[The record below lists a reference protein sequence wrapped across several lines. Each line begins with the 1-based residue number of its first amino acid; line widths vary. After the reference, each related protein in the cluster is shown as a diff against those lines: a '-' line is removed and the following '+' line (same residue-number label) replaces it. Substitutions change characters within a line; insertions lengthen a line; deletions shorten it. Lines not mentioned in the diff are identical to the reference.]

1 MPMYR
6 CPRCNYETKIKTHM
20 RKHFNRR
27 NPCTIVNNAIS
38 IADCVCNIL
47 GEKVKI
53 ESKLNPYNQKLN
65 PIESKLNP
73 IESKPVI
80 IESKLNPNGHNYN
93 HNSLRRDNILLQSVS
108 FQNSTTCRSK
118 IFKCNKC
125 KKTYSTNSNLHKH
138 MKNCNHKDLRT
149 YSKQEVEYL
158 LEKRLDEQQKQ
169 FHDKLEDK
177 EKMILEL
184 TRQVEKLIEKVGNTT
199 YNTYNIV
206 INPFGKEN
214 TSYISADYVSNLIS
228 DGPYNS
234 IPKLLKYIHFHPEHK
249 ENHNIKIPNKKQPY
263 AQVYNGTD
271 WEYQLKKD
279 TIEAMSD
286 RAYSILNKHFRG
298 DNEYMTRFKSDYN
311 ENTAE
316 LSKRLNRDIEVTI
329 LNNQQSIINNQNTVV
344 NTQSSFINNLPIIV
358 NNQKSI
364 INN

>member
-93 HNSLRRDNILLQSVS
+93 HYSLRRDNILLQSVS
-108 FQNSTTCRSK
+108 FQNSRTCRSK
-118 IFKCNKC
+118 IFKCKKC

-149 YSKQEVEYL
+149 YSNQEVDYL

-169 FHDKLEDK
+169 FNDKLEDK
-177 EKMILEL
+177 EKMIFEL

-214 TSYISADYVSNLIS
+214 TKYISGDYIRNLIDS
-228 DGPYNS
+228 GPYNS
-234 IPKLLKYIHFHPEHK
+234 IPKLLKYIHFNPDHK
-249 ENHNIKIPNKKQPY
+249 ENHNIKIPNKKQPF
-263 AQVYNGTD
+263 AEIFNGND
-271 WEYQLKKD
+271 WEYRDKKS
-279 TIEAMSD
+279 TIEDMSE
-286 RAYSILNKHFRG
+286 RAFTLLNEHYRG
-298 DNEYMTRFKSDYN
+298 GNEYMNKFKTKFEDNDSYVSKKIN
-311 ENTAE
+311 RALE
-316 LSKRLNRDIEVTI
+316 LMIMNSQKH
-329 LNNQQSIINNQNTVV
+329 II
-344 NTQSSFINNLPIIV
+344 S
-358 NNQKSI
+358 
-364 INN
+364 